1 MTTVGRPVDRRAE
14 IVELERLADLLDTR
28 WQVPG
33 LGWGVGVDGL
43 AGLVPGL
50 GDLVT
55 GTVSAYL
62 VHRAHRLGVPRHV
75 LLRMAGNVGIDVVF
89 GSVPV
94 IGSIFDFAFKANRR
108 NIALLRRHLERE
120 QRRA

>member
-1 MTTVGRPVDRRAE
+1 MG
-14 IVELERLADLLDTR
+14 
-28 WQVPG
+28 
-33 LGWGVGVDGL
+33 
-43 AGLVPGL
+43 
-50 GDLVT
+50 
-55 GTVSAYL
+55 
-62 VHRAHRLGVPRHV
+62 HRAHRLGVPRHV